1 MEQVPNFFG
10 GFAQRRIGLDSPA
23 HGDAHEDSLDHARQV
38 HGWNVAPDFA
48 AFLRQQ
54 KNLRQDAAAHVA
66 AFYQFLADG
75 CAGSVRRENRAQQ
88 GGAFVGLAHGISHE
102 FAKYVQHRPFCDAPL
117 RERALH
123 RGSTLAAEF
132 RQNMLLGGEIVE
144 KGPFS
149 YIGRFGDVL
158 HSRFQETALGEQ
170 GESGTGELGASFRAM
185 AFAAAGA
192 GDSFSRPKSRG
203 SGSRLHQ
210 DTIID
215 YRASP
220 TVSQHWTMVI
230 SPECNWL
237 GATIREIAPRKKKRR
252 RQEPSGAESVSK
264 RDRLLRQVLGAVGAQ
279 SLEREGRVRSGRDG
293 AVQHAFARGEFL

>member
-23 HGDAHEDSLDHARQV
+23 HGDAHEDSLHHARQV

-54 KNLRQDAAAHVA
+54 ENLRQDAAAHMA

-88 GGAFVGLAHGISHE
+88 GGAFVGLAHGVCHE
-102 FAKYVQHRPFCDAPL
+102 FAKYVQHRPLCDACL
-117 RERALH
+117 LQRSFH
-123 RGSTLAAEF
+123 RGSALAAEF
-132 RQNMLLGGEIVE
+132 RQNMLLGGEIIE
-144 KGPFS
+144 KGSFS

-158 HSRFQETALGEQ
+158 HGRFQETAFGEE
-170 GESGTGELGASFRAM
+170 GESGTVEAVASFRAM
-185 AFAAAGA
+185 AFAAARARG
-192 GDSFSRPKSRG
+192 GLTRPKSRG
-203 SGSRLHQ
+203 SGNSLHR

-220 TVSQHWTMVI
+220 TDSQHWTAVT
-230 SPECNWL
+230 SWDCNGL
-237 GATIREIAPRKKKRR
+237 GTAQREIAPRKKSAP
-252 RQEPSGAESVSK
+252 ESGASGSGCVSK
-264 RDRLLRQVLGAVGAQ
+264 RDCLL
-279 SLEREGRVRSGRDG
+279 
-293 AVQHAFARGEFL
+293 